1 MRSTRILRFVVSV
14 VSVSVGLLAC
24 DTSLPNGP
32 EDAGPTEAG
41 YVVIPAADASI
52 AHPCS
57 LPGSIQF
64 TSNGRVLVERLPA
77 GAPDLSFLRLPTGFC
92 LHYYATIGNARQMRF
107 APGGELFV
115 TSPTTVTTGG
125 GPGGEAAIMIVPDD
139 DGDGVGDTPVAFMG
153 NLPSTQGLLFTG
165 GQFYY
170 QDGTAIMSVP
180 YAPNQRS
187 NTATPTQVAN
197 ITIYSDQLHWPKTLD
212 VADDGSI
219 YVGNGGDQGELCDLS
234 RPFHGGVLRLDGTPG
249 GAPVAKGMRN
259 PINVR
264 CWHQHGTCF
273 ALELAKD
280 YSGSEGGR
288 EKMLPIHDG
297 EDWGFPCCATQGLPY
312 ADVQPSTPV
321 PDCSSITPENVS
333 FLIGDTPFGVDFE
346 PGKWPMP
353 WTEHAFIAT
362 HGAAGSWAG
371 ARVVAVAM
379 DPNSGLPVA
388 GSDLNA
394 SGESGMVDF
403 ATGWS
408 SANRPGGRPAA
419 VTFAP
424 DGRLFL
430 ANDNSGVI
438 VWIAPMSL

>member
-1 MRSTRILRFVVSV
+1 M
-14 VSVSVGLLAC
+14 
-24 DTSLPNGP
+24 
-32 EDAGPTEAG
+32 
-41 YVVIPAADASI
+41 
-52 AHPCS
+52 
-57 LPGSIQF
+57 
-64 TSNGRVLVERLPA
+64 LVERLTD

-92 LHYYATIGNARQMRF
+92 VHYYATIGNARQMRF

-115 TSPTTVTTGG
+115 TSPTTSTTGG
-125 GPGGEAAIMIVPDD
+125 GPGGEAAIVILPDD
-139 DGDGVGDTPVAFMG
+139 DGNGVSDTPITFMS

-165 GQFYY
+165 DQFYY

-180 YAPNQRS
+180 YAMHQRS

-197 ITIYSDQLHWPKTLD
+197 ITIYSDALHWPKTLD

-234 RPFHGGVLRLDGTPG
+234 RPFHGGVLRLDGSPG
-249 GAPVAKGMRN
+249 GTQIAKGMRN
-259 PINVR
+259 PINIR
-264 CWHQHGTCF
+264 CWHGHGTCF

-280 YSGSEGGR
+280 YSGPEGGR
-288 EKMLPIHDG
+288 EKMLPIREGD
-297 EDWGFPCCATQGLPY
+297 DWGFPCCATKGLPY
-312 ADVQPSTPV
+312 NDVQPPMPV

-333 FLIGDTPFGVDFE
+333 FLIGDTPFGLDFE
-346 PGKWPMP
+346 PSKWPAP
-353 WTEHAFIAT
+353 WTGDAFVAT

-371 ARVVAVAM
+371 ARVVAVPM
-379 DPNSGLPVA
+379 DPNSGKPVTSSDTD
-388 GSDLNA
+388 GS
-394 SGESGMVDF
+394 SQTGMVDF

-408 SANRPGGRPAA
+408 SGYRPGGRPAA
-419 VTFAP
+419 VAFAP